1 MKILILFLRT
11 IVVSM
16 YKTQSPF
23 QRLLLLK
30 TKEIKFSATGKR
42 QMLQVY
48 VTEPINYFLNL
59 ITHLIFNYFTKKQG
73 MGSFLAFTHH
83 VPYSALS
90 LCSY

>member
-11 IVVSM
+11 IAVSM

-30 TKEIKFSATGKR
+30 TKEIKFSATRKR

-73 MGSFLAFTHH
+73 TGSFLSFTHH
-83 VPYSALS
+83 VPYTALS

>member
-59 ITHLIFNYFTKKQG
+59 ITHLIFNSPKNKAWAVFC
-73 MGSFLAFTHH
+73 
-83 VPYSALS
+83 LS
-90 LCSY
+90 LIMFLIVL